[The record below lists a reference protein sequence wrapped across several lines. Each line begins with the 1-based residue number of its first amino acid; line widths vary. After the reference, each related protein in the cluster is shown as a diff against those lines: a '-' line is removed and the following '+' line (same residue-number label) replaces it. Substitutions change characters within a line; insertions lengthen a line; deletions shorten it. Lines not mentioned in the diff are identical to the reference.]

1 MRVSANVLACV
12 ALVSCLAA
20 RLLAQAEPGD
30 PLPLAIPGVPG
41 PLAFDGR
48 LDDSAWA
55 HAARLTTF
63 YETWP
68 GDNVAPPVRTVVAI
82 TYDAHALYVGIWAQD
97 PDPARLR
104 AAYAD
109 RDNVGP
115 GDDYVALVLDTRGD
129 GRVGMIFRVS
139 PRAVQADGVFN
150 EAQFALGNNPDD
162 LTPDFAW
169 EARTA
174 IGDSAWTA
182 ELRIP
187 FTSLRYPGREG
198 GRQTWGVIVHRVY
211 PRELTHSLFSVRMPR
226 GTTCFLCHAQRVELA
241 ALPTGGALLV
251 APYAT
256 AQADRAGAAPGPG
269 ALRAGG
275 DLKWTPGAGTA
286 LDATLRPDFSQIESD
301 VAQLSVNAQFA
312 LFYPEKRPFFLEG
325 SDLFQTPLAVV
336 YTRSIAAPEWGAR
349 ATGQVGR
356 TAYTLLVARDRGGGS
371 AILPGPAQSSL
382 VTQDFASSA
391 GVARVRSAL
400 PGGFVGMLATDREIA
415 SNGGGGHNRLLGAD
429 FFWSPTGADQLT
441 GQLVASDTRLPA
453 RPDLTA
459 AWDGGSFASGALDLA
474 WHHLARHAEWLAD
487 YRDVGAGFRADDGFV
502 PQVGVRQVN
511 AWADAI
517 MYRSGAIFW
526 VSPWVKWQRVTD
538 RTTGAVVSAYRAAAI
553 QVSGVHDLYVQ
564 LRVVDE
570 RLRALDDLLARRYG
584 WLYLE
589 VAPGRRLARLQ
600 LLARLGGDVD
610 VANARP
616 GRGGELSNTVVVH
629 AGDHLELQGVSDL
642 TWLDVPEGR
651 GPRRVFTAGI
661 ERLRATYNFTPRTA
675 LRLVVQHERIRR
687 DPALYVAPTSAVEG
701 RLTLAALLTYRWSW
715 ASAVYLGLGDD
726 RPLDATGALAA
737 GQQQFF
743 LKVQVARP

>member
-1 MRVSANVLACV
+1 MPWAPWRRARPRGSAEGFVVWVSANLLAC
-12 ALVSCLAA
+12 AA
-20 RLLAQAEPGD
+20 LAQAP
-30 PLPLAIPGVPG
+30 AI
-41 PLAFDGR
+41 
-48 LDDSAWA
+48 
-55 HAARLTTF
+55 RLTTF

-68 GDNVAPPVRTVVAI
+68 GDNVAPPVRTTVTI
-82 TYDAHALYVGIWAQD
+82 TYDAHALYVRVWAQD
-97 PDPARLR
+97 PDPARVR

-129 GRVGMIFRVS
+129 GRVATIFRVS
-139 PRAVQADGVFN
+139 PRGTQADGVFN

-187 FTSLRYPGREG
+187 FTSLRYPARDH
-198 GRQTWGVIVHRVY
+198 QTWGVIVHRVY

-226 GTTCFLCHAQRVELA
+226 GTSCFLCHAQRVELTG
-241 ALPTGGALLV
+241 LPTGGTLV
-251 APYAT
+251 AAPYAT
-256 AQADRAGAAPGPG
+256 GGNELRAGA
-269 ALRAGG
+269 

-286 LDATLRPDFSQIESD
+286 LDATLRPDFSQIEAD
-301 VAQLSVNAQFA
+301 VPQLSVNSQFA

-325 SDLFQTPLAVV
+325 SDLFQTPLQIV
-336 YTRSIAAPEWGAR
+336 YTRSIAAPAWGAR
-349 ATGQVGR
+349 ATGAVGR
-356 TAYTLLVARDRGGGS
+356 TAYTLLVARDQAGGS
-371 AILPGPAQSSL
+371 AILPGPTQSSL
-382 VTQDFASSA
+382 VTRDVASNV
-391 GVARVRSAL
+391 GLARLRTAFS
-400 PGGFVGMLATDREIA
+400 GGFIGLLGTDRE
-415 SNGGGGHNRLLGAD
+415 GGGHNRTLGSD
-429 FFWSPTGADQLT
+429 FLWSPSGSDQFT
-441 GQLVASDTRLPA
+441 GQLVASDT
-453 RPDLTA
+453 
-459 AWDGGSFASGALDLA
+459 SGALDLA

-487 YRDVGAGFRADDGFV
+487 YRDVGAGFRADDGFM
-502 PQVGVRQVN
+502 PQVGVRQAN

-517 MYRSGAIFW
+517 LYRSGAIFW

-538 RTTGAVVSAYRAAAI
+538 RTTGDVVSSYRAAAI
-553 QVSGVHDLYVQ
+553 QLSGVHDLYVH

-570 RLRALDDLLARRYG
+570 QVRALDSLLTRRYG
-584 WLYLE
+584 WVYLE

-616 GRGGELSNTVVVH
+616 GRGGELSNTVVVQ

-642 TWLDVPEGR
+642 TWLDVQEGR

-687 DPALYVAPTSAVEG
+687 DPALYVAPKSAVEG

-726 RPLDATGALAA
+726 RPLDATGALAP

-743 LKVQVARP
+743 VKVQVARP

>member
-1 MRVSANVLACV
+1 MQVSANPLACA
-12 ALVSCLAA
+12 ALALWLPAG
-20 RLLAQAEPGD
+20 LPGQAEPGD
-30 PLPLAIPGVPG
+30 SLPLAIPDVPG
-41 PLAFDGR
+41 PIAFD
-48 LDDSAWA
+48 DPAWA

-68 GDNVAPPVRTVVAI
+68 GDNVAPPVGTAVSI
-82 TYDAHALYVGIWAQD
+82 TYDARALYVGIWAQD
-97 PDPARLR
+97 PDPARVH

-109 RDNVGP
+109 RDNVGS

-129 GRVGMIFRVS
+129 GRVGTIFRVS

-187 FTSLRYPGREG
+187 FTSLRYPGRSG
-198 GRQTWGVIVHRVY
+198 GRQRWGVIVHRVY

-226 GTTCFLCHAQRVELA
+226 GTTCFLCHAQRVELTG
-241 ALPTGGALLV
+241 LPTGGALLA

-256 AQADRAGAAPGPG
+256 AQADRAGAAPRPN
-269 ALRAGG
+269 ALRAGA

-286 LDATLRPDFSQIESD
+286 LDATLRPDFSQIEAD
-301 VAQLSVNAQFA
+301 VPQLSVNSQFA

-325 SDLFQTPLAVV
+325 SDLFQTPLQVV

-349 ATGQVGR
+349 ATGEVGR

-391 GVARVRSAL
+391 GVARLRTAF
-400 PGGFVGMLATDREIA
+400 PGGFVGLLATDREVA
-415 SNGGGGHNRLLGAD
+415 RSGGGGHNRLLGSD

-441 GQLVASDTRLPA
+441 GQLVASDTRVPE

-459 AWDGGSFASGALDLA
+459 AWTGRGFASGALDLA
-474 WHHLARHAEWLAD
+474 WHHLARHAEWFAD
-487 YRDVGAGFRADDGFV
+487 YREVGAGFRADDGFV

-526 VSPWVKWQRVTD
+526 VSPWVKWQRVMD
-538 RTTGAVVSAYRAAAI
+538 RSTGEVVSAYHAAAI
-553 QVSGVHDLYVQ
+553 QVSGVHDLYAQ
-564 LRVVDE
+564 LRLVDE
-570 RLRALDDLLARRYG
+570 RLRALDSLLTRRYG

-589 VAPGRRLARLQ
+589 AAPGRRLARVQ

-616 GRGGELSNTVVVH
+616 GRGAELSSTLVLH
-629 AGDHLELQGVSDL
+629 ASDHLELQGVSDF
-642 TWLDVPEGR
+642 TWLDVQG
-651 GPRRVFTAGI
+651 GAAARRLFTAGV
-661 ERLRATYNFTPRTA
+661 ERLRATYNFTPRAA
-675 LRLVVQHERIRR
+675 LRLVVQNERIRR

-701 RLTLAALLTYRWSW
+701 SLTLSALLTYRWSW
-715 ASAVYLGLGDD
+715 ASAAYLGLGDD
-726 RPLDATGALAA
+726 HEVGAPGTFAP
-737 GQQQFF
+737 GRQQLFV
-743 LKVQVARP
+743 KVQAATP

>member
-1 MRVSANVLACV
+1 MRVSANTLACV
-12 ALVSCLAA
+12 TLALSPPA

-30 PLPLAIPGVPG
+30 SLPLAIPDVPG
-41 PLAFDGR
+41 PIAFDGR
-48 LDDSAWA
+48 LDDPAWA

-68 GDNVAPPVRTVVAI
+68 ADNVAPPVRTVVAI

-97 PDPARLR
+97 PDPRR
-104 AAYAD
+104 VHAAYAD
-109 RDNVGP
+109 RDKVGP

-129 GRVGMIFRVS
+129 GRVGTIFRVS
-139 PRAVQADGVFN
+139 PRAIQADGVFN

-169 EARTA
+169 NARTA

-182 ELRIP
+182 ELRVP
-187 FTSLRYPGREG
+187 FTSLRYAARE
-198 GRQTWGVIVHRVY
+198 RQTWGVIVHRVY
-211 PRELTHSLFSVRMPR
+211 PRELTHSLSSVRMPR
-226 GTTCFLCHAQRVELA
+226 GTTCFLCHAQHLQLTG
-241 ALPTGGALLV
+241 LPTGGALLA

-256 AQADRAGAAPGPG
+256 AQADRAGTAPGPG
-269 ALRAGG
+269 ALRVGG

-325 SDLFQTPLAVV
+325 SDLFQTPLQVV

-349 ATGQVGR
+349 ATGEVGR

-371 AILPGPAQSSL
+371 AILPGPSQSSL

-391 GVARVRSAL
+391 GVARLRTAFR
-400 PGGFVGMLATDREIA
+400 GGFVGMLATDREVTRD
-415 SNGGGGHNRLLGAD
+415 GGGGHNRLLGGD

-441 GQLVASDTRLPA
+441 GQLVASDTRVPE

-459 AWDGGSFASGALDLA
+459 AWTGRGFASGALDLA
-474 WHHLARHAEWLAD
+474 WHHVARHAEWFAD
-487 YRDVGAGFRADDGFV
+487 YRDVGAGFRADDGFM

-526 VSPWVKWQRVTD
+526 VSPWVKWQRVMD
-538 RTTGAVVSAYRAAAI
+538 RSTGEVVSAYRAAAI
-553 QVSGVHDLYVQ
+553 QVSGVHDLYAQ
-564 LRVVDE
+564 LRLVDE
-570 RLRALDDLLARRYG
+570 QLRALDSLLPRRYG

-589 VAPGRRLARLQ
+589 AAPGRRLARVQ

-610 VANARP
+610 VANARR
-616 GRGGELSNTVVVH
+616 GRGAELSSTLVLH
-629 AGDHLELQGVSDL
+629 ANDHLELQGVSDF
-642 TWLDVPEGR
+642 TWLDVPAG
-651 GPRRVFTAGI
+651 GAARRLFTAAV
-661 ERLRATYNFTPRTA
+661 ERLRASYNFTPRAA

-687 DPALYVAPTSAVEG
+687 DPELYVAPTAAAEG
-701 RLTLAALLTYRWSW
+701 RLVLSALLTYRWSW

-726 RPLDATGALAA
+726 RPLDATGALAP
-737 GQQQFF
+737 GQQQLFIK
-743 LKVQVARP
+743 LQVARP